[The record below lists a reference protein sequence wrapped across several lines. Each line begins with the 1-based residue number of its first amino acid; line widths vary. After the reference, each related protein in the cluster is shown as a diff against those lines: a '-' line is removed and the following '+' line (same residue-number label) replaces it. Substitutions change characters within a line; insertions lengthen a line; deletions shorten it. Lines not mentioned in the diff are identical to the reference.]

1 MVNNLSRR
9 SFLGIGS
16 GAGGFVLG
24 SAAGAGP
31 KTLFSYAAE
40 PMAFPWPYRGVW
52 APFEHTVELAAG
64 EHQLS
69 LGVVDRAGS
78 VVDGFNFSLTAS

>member
-40 PMAFPWPYRGVW
+40 PMAFPWPYREVDPATVRNRAYQGFGKGGCMFG
-52 APFEHTVELAAG
+52 APYG
-64 EHQLS
+64 
-69 LGVVDRAGS
+69 
-78 VVDGFNFSLTAS
+78 